1 MMNGMNMN
9 KMLKQVKKMQKQMGE
24 EQAELNKQ
32 EFMGA
37 APDDMVKVTFTGDR
51 KMVDMQI
58 NHEVIDPEDPDMLS
72 DLVLAA
78 VNDALA
84 KIDEAT
90 QSTLGK
96 YTNGMPGM

>member
-9 KMLKQVKKMQKQMGE
+9 KMLKQVKQMQKQMGA
-24 EQAELNKQ
+24 EQEELNKQ
-32 EFMGA
+32 EFTGA
-37 APDDMVKVTFTGDR
+37 APDDMVKVVFTGDR
-51 KMVDMQI
+51 KMKDMQI
-58 NHEVIDPEDPDMLS
+58 NPEAIDPDDPDMLS

-84 KIDEAT
+84 KIDDAT

-96 YTNGMPGM
+96 YTKGMPGM